1 MELAK
6 KLLFLAVLAAFLLGL
21 AGQALAQGEIVMPQ
35 PPRPPAGVGEG
46 QQRLVEI
53 LQRVLNLLMVVG
65 ALVAA
70 VMLAWQGYAVM
81 TAQDGRTRAEAMQG
95 VYKTLLGAALVFG
108 PVILVKVVLGVV
120 LGG

>member
-1 MELAK
+1 MAK
-6 KLLFLAVLAAFLLGL
+6 RLLFLAVLAAFVLGL
-21 AGQALAQGEIVMPQ
+21 AGQALAEGEIVMPQ

-70 VMLAWQGYAVM
+70 VMLAWQGYVVM